1 MSRFWRWIGPVSV
14 AISLILVGLRLPDL
28 ADGDWD
34 RLRTSAV
41 HQAWLPVLLALVSVG
56 VRSRTSYHVI
66 AAALGGFLTSFWI
79 AHALGTRSEDWL
91 GPDDPWHLV
100 VSTPAIEEVAKL
112 LPLLVVAWSWRKRQT
127 RPGIFDLGL
136 LGTAVG
142 AGFAWHEDAVWGR
155 LSSSGIDG
163 TLGFVAPSFHTDT
176 GFVIGHAGWTGIVG
190 LAVGVAMNL
199 RRIVAWLLPVLALLL
214 VGTDH
219 GWWNGLSISD
229 EEYRWLLVDGAVPAG
244 VLFAGLIA
252 ALVADQRARLQVPEE
267 FRFTLG
273 HLLRKTLNGP
283 PKRMLTRWQTGTV
296 LLRTTNMAGR
306 SPIDWD
312 RLADLASTSPP
323 PEGVPA

>member
-1 MSRFWRWIGPVSV
+1 MSRFWRWVGPVSMV
-14 AISLILVGLRLPDL
+14 VSLVLVGLRLPDL

-56 VRSRTSYHVI
+56 VRSRTSYHVL

-79 AHALGTRSEDWL
+79 AFALGERSEDWL
-91 GPDDPWHLV
+91 GADDPWHLV
-100 VSTPAIEEVAKL
+100 VSTPAIEEIAKVV
-112 LPLLVVAWSWRKRQT
+112 PLLLVAWSWRRRQT

-136 LGTAVG
+136 LGVAVG

-155 LSSSGIDG
+155 LSSSGTDG

-190 LAVGVAMNL
+190 LAVGVAMN
-199 RRIVAWLLPVLALLL
+199 RRLLVAWLLPVLSLVL

-219 GWWNGLSISD
+219 GWWNGLSVSD
-229 EEYRWLLVDGAVPAG
+229 EEYRWLLADGAVPAG
-244 VLFAGLIA
+244 LLFVGLAA
-252 ALVADQRARLQVPEE
+252 ALLADQRARRRVPEE
-267 FRFTLG
+267 FRFTFG
-273 HLLRKTLNGP
+273 HLLRKAMSGP
-283 PKRMLTRWQTGTV
+283 PSRIPARWQDGTV
-296 LLRTTNMAGR
+296 LLRATNMAGR

-312 RLADLASTSPP
+312 ALAEVVSASPP
-323 PEGVPA
+323 AEVPA